1 MVVHHFLSSL
11 SEAVLSVSSLD
22 LLCGLT
28 TVRFY
33 SGVKWLCIRL
43 IAFSYDRKNP
53 LADKSRGVGAREPIC
68 CCYGYLLQS
77 IKNCCTG
84 FETKNI
90 LMYHFWHLCSKV
102 IHVSISDNPLCCP
115 DNLKSEKLCCLWTA
129 ITAVTIGQSLIR
141 GYICNPWSKW
151 SRNL

>member
-84 FETKNI
+84 FDTKNI
-90 LMYHFWHLCSKV
+90 FMQHFC
-102 IHVSISDNPLCCP
+102 
-115 DNLKSEKLCCLWTA
+115 LKSAETSTTEIHLQ
-129 ITAVTIGQSLIR
+129 VTFNGENNGLFTILLLASYPSNKSEALI
-141 GYICNPWSKW
+141 
-151 SRNL
+151 

>member
-1 MVVHHFLSSL
+1 MPFVKKCEGGRAPLLSSL

-53 LADKSRGVGAREPIC
+53 LADKSRGVGAREPIF

-77 IKNCCTG
+77 IK
-84 FETKNI
+84 E
-90 LMYHFWHLCSKV
+90 LLYRL
-102 IHVSISDNPLCCP
+102 
-115 DNLKSEKLCCLWTA
+115 
-129 ITAVTIGQSLIR
+129 
-141 GYICNPWSKW
+141 
-151 SRNL
+151 